1 MSVMYD
7 IVGYINTSTSA
18 LAVKV
23 VIKTFACV
31 IRITLAC
38 TAMKHIGF
46 GGCYLPVKGLVDKI

>member
-1 MSVMYD
+1 MYD

-46 GGCYLPVKGLVDKI
+46 GGCHLPVKGLVDKI